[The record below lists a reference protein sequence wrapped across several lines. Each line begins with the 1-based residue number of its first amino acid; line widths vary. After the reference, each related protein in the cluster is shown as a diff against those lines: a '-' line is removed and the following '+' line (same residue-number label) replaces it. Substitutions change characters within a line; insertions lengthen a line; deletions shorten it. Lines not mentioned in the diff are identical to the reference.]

1 MPVIL
6 TFGDSNTHGS
16 RPQTTPGVSSRYGA
30 EDRWPTVMQSALGSD
45 WHLVEEGLPGRTTQ
59 YADDVMGGAMDG
71 RVGLNSALRSHG
83 PIDVLTVMLGTNDL
97 KTRLNANADSIVA
110 GLAAMADMIFGAEMR
125 ARHPALKTLLIC
137 PPMVREIGPFAG
149 EFFGAERRGAAL
161 PNTLRDYAAARG
173 VGYLDANTIIEVS
186 DIDGIHFDAD
196 AHRALG
202 AGAAEAVRAL

>member
-16 RPQTTPGVSSRYGA
+16 RPMTTPGVSSRFDA
-30 EDRWPTVMQSALGSD
+30 KDRWPTVMQAALGRE
-45 WHLVEEGLPGRTTQ
+45 WHLVEEGLPGRTTR
-59 YADDVMGGAMDG
+59 YPDPVMGGAMDG

-83 PIDVLTVMLGTNDL
+83 PIDVLTIMLGTNDL
-97 KTRLNANADSIVA
+97 KTRLDSNADSIIS
-110 GLAAMADMIFGAEMR
+110 GLAGMADVIFGPEMR

-137 PPMVREIGPFAG
+137 PPLVREIGPFAG

-161 PNTLRDYAAARG
+161 PATMSAYAGARG
-173 VGYLDANTIIEVS
+173 VGYLDANTVIEVS
-186 DIDGIHFDAD
+186 EIDGIHFDAD

-202 AGAAEAVRAL
+202 AAVAKAVTAL